1 MPESEE
7 LKNQQETNAAR
18 VPVAAGAVFV
28 SHASE
33 DAAIAKSLVA
43 ALEQQGLTCWI
54 APRDVAPG
62 SLYADQ
68 IIGAINKAKVVALIL
83 SKDALAS
90 PHVSREIERASS
102 KRRPII
108 TLRAD
113 PSELTPA
120 FEYFL
125 SESQWIDVA
134 AEGRHKAFG
143 KAVTAIRQHV
153 EGAAGA
159 ETFRAA
165 AGPLQQPSAINRL
178 RWLLLIA
185 TVLLVGFAL
194 AWMAINKSRA
204 VKFQA
209 PLKLSVAQERRIA
222 NSAGTAPF
230 TPPARSIA
238 VLPFINMS
246 GDPKQDYFSDG
257 ISEELLNSLSRLDGL
272 LVVARTSSFRFK
284 GTDTDVSTIAR
295 KLNVGTVLEGSVRRA
310 GNTVRITVQLI
321 NAVSGFH
328 LWSEEYDRK
337 LTDILKIQSE
347 VARAVARQLSGQL
360 TAEDVKKLE
369 QGGTAN
375 QPAYEAN
382 LRGVRITRGA
392 DNEKAFRAAL
402 AEFDRAI
409 ALDPDYAEA
418 YVGRAFELLDIA
430 NFTEVEASRPILRK
444 GALMAARRAV
454 ELSPNYGRAHLILAV
469 YFETVAADFTGAETE
484 YEKALALAPGVAGVH
499 TNLSTLYLKIGRQS
513 QAEAEARK
521 AVSLDPQNYLSHV
534 GLAIALYF
542 ARNYPGALN
551 ALHDAEAVKPE
562 SHDINRWIVNV
573 MLSSAEAE
581 QLRQYCES
589 SATPLDEDM
598 RHYCLAITY
607 HRLGRQADA
616 EREFAALRKMAE
628 DYWSFQYADVFAQ
641 WGDKAEALQ
650 WLNKADTLG
659 GESIQY
665 IRVDPLLD
673 PIRDDPQYKAIEAR
687 QRFPP

>member
-33 DAAIAKSLVA
+33 DAAIAKSLVT

-153 EGAAGA
+153 EGAAEA

-165 AGPLQQPSAINRL
+165 VGPLQQPSAINRL
-178 RWLLLIA
+178 RWPLLIA

-194 AWMAINKSRA
+194 AWIAINKSRA

-209 PLKLSVAQERRIA
+209 PLKLSAAQERRIA
-222 NSAGTAPF
+222 NSADTAPF
-230 TPPARSIA
+230 TPPAHSIA

-295 KLNVGTVLEGSVRRA
+295 KLNVGIVLEGSVRRA

-382 LRGVRITRGA
+382 LRGVRITPWRNSIA
-392 DNEKAFRAAL
+392 QSLWIRIMRRPMWAA
-402 AEFDRAI
+402 
-409 ALDPDYAEA
+409 PS
-418 YVGRAFELLDIA
+418 
-430 NFTEVEASRPILRK
+430 NCWTSRISRRWKQAGPFC
-444 GALMAARRAV
+444 AR
-454 ELSPNYGRAHLILAV
+454 
-469 YFETVAADFTGAETE
+469 
-484 YEKALALAPGVAGVH
+484 
-499 TNLSTLYLKIGRQS
+499 TL
-513 QAEAEARK
+513 
-521 AVSLDPQNYLSHV
+521 
-534 GLAIALYF
+534 
-542 ARNYPGALN
+542 
-551 ALHDAEAVKPE
+551 
-562 SHDINRWIVNV
+562 
-573 MLSSAEAE
+573 
-581 QLRQYCES
+581 
-589 SATPLDEDM
+589 
-598 RHYCLAITY
+598 
-607 HRLGRQADA
+607 
-616 EREFAALRKMAE
+616 
-628 DYWSFQYADVFAQ
+628 
-641 WGDKAEALQ
+641 
-650 WLNKADTLG
+650 
-659 GESIQY
+659 
-665 IRVDPLLD
+665 
-673 PIRDDPQYKAIEAR
+673 
-687 QRFPP
+687 